1 MIHSHTSPLWQ
12 GSIPQ
17 RLMATS
23 GMSLEDL
30 DSEIA
35 RGAEL
40 EKLRERLPEVMTQM
54 QEDYLAAL
62 RRDRIQ
68 LVARRKL

>member
-17 RLMATS
+17 RLMATG
-23 GMSLEDL
+23 GMSLADL

-40 EKLRERLPEVMTQM
+40 EKLRERLPEVMTPV
-54 QEDYLAAL
+54 QE
-62 RRDRIQ
+62 
-68 LVARRKL
+68 